1 MRTGDEAWGSWT
13 TALWVAAAL
22 VLKDYL
28 FPKLEHLV
36 LNGTA
41 IGHAIDA
48 HLALGALNLALVWF
62 VPILLLLAAVWMKRL
77 PVRSYF
83 AWVATRRGI
92 VLLALAAG
100 AAFQLASY
108 AVPYLAGADMTSD
121 AIAQYRSAQTAG
133 DPVWLPLF
141 FAWPSF
147 IAAPM
152 VEESIF
158 RGFLWRGWEAS
169 RLGARGTWLLS
180 SLVFAAYH
188 IPKVI
193 GTNPL
198 QVGIILFEDLL
209 LGLLLGWLRW
219 RSGSTLP
226 AMAGHFA
233 YNVIP
238 PILTFMIGTM
248 LAGH

>member
-1 MRTGDEAWGSWT
+1 MRAADKVWSFWT
-13 TALWVAAAL
+13 TVLWVMAAL

-28 FPKLEHLV
+28 FPKFEHLV

-41 IGHAIDA
+41 VGHAIDA
-48 HLALGALNLALVWF
+48 HLALGALNLALVWL

-83 AWVATRRGI
+83 AWVAARPGI
-92 VLLALAAG
+92 VLLALAAS
-100 AAFQLASY
+100 AALQLASY
-108 AVPYLAGADMTSD
+108 AIPYLAGADMTSG
-121 AIAQYRSAQTAG
+121 AIAQYRSAQSAG

-147 IAAPM
+147 IGAPL

-169 RLGARGTWLLS
+169 RLGDRGTWLLS

-193 GTNPL
+193 GANPL
-198 QVGIILFEDLL
+198 QAGIILFEDLL
-209 LGLLLGWLRW
+209 VGLLLGWLRW

-238 PILTFMIGTM
+238 PVATFLIGAM